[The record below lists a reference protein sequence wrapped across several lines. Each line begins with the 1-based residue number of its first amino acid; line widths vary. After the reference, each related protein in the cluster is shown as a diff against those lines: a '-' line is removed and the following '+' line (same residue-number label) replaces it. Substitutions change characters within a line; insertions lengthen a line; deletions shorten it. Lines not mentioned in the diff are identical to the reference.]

1 MVNSPGAVRP
11 GSRLSGSEPVMDSFT
26 YEGAATLAA
35 RIAAYWWRQRRE
47 VRVWVE
53 KVAVAGLPSVW
64 VVRSDLL
71 NGFPRS

>member
-1 MVNSPGAVRP
+1 M
-11 GSRLSGSEPVMDSFT
+11 ESFT